1 MDGTLSLED
10 VKEQTVEVADL
21 KAQQVSPRM
30 SLESDFFHR
39 AASSCHVERQHL
51 THDAQVFKRV
61 SKWVASPQTR
71 YLAIF
76 ELHQTEEKPSLT
88 FSNTQLAALLK
99 LAPQHLQRFAFN
111 VSRATDTFFTTA
123 ASRFGKGLLQVI
135 LRLALLL
142 LSNLTSPSVFSFR

>member
-1 MDGTLSLED
+1 MARGLRNPPRHQAFGDHIEAVANTTSDIINVFSL
-10 VKEQTVEVADL
+10 VQ
-21 KAQQVSPRM
+21 
-30 SLESDFFHR
+30 
-39 AASSCHVERQHL
+39 
-51 THDAQVFKRV
+51 
-61 SKWVASPQTR
+61 KWVRKPQTR
-71 YLAIF
+71 TLAIF
-76 ELHQTEEKPSLT
+76 EPHQTEEKPSLT